1 MRIFENPVLLLV
13 LALII
18 IVLFGASRLPGVAKS
33 IGQSLKIFK
42 DEVGPS
48 SDDKAN
54 KSSDDPAPKALEGDV
69 MDPSKMRAEDVKKRE
84 M

>member
-42 DEVGPS
+42 DEVGPGK
-48 SDDKAN
+48 DGEAN

-69 MDPSKMRAEDVKKRE
+69 MDPSKVQAEDVKKRE